1 MLGAR
6 SRNTS
11 ELTNM
16 NTPPDKKITMTFHSH
31 PTKHLYMR
39 WKMQLH
45 FPPGAS
51 AETIIPITVID
62 GEGKDVDVAVLEFA
76 GKRIRIKDGKGELS
90 YADFIAG
97 KHAKAIWLYR
107 HGILPI
113 PGMLT
118 FE

>member
-1 MLGAR
+1 MK
-6 SRNTS
+6 
-11 ELTNM
+11 
-16 NTPPDKKITMTFHSH
+16 TPPAKKITMTFHSH

-45 FPPGAS
+45 FPADAGPN
-51 AETIIPITVID
+51 TVLPITIAD
-62 GEGKDVDVAVLEFA
+62 GEERPVDVAVLEFA

-97 KHAKAIWLYR
+97 KHAKSVWLYR

-113 PGMLT
+113 PGILT

>member
-1 MLGAR
+1 
-6 SRNTS
+6 
-11 ELTNM
+11 M

-31 PTKHLYMR
+31 PTRHLYMR

-45 FPPGAS
+45 FPQGAGKD
-51 AETIIPITVID
+51 ATIPITIAD
-62 GEGKDVDVAVLEFA
+62 GEGKNVDVALLEFA
-76 GKRIRIKDGKGELS
+76 GKRIRVRDGKAEIS

-97 KHAKAIWLYR
+97 KHEKSVWLYR

-113 PGMLT
+113 PGSLT

>member
-1 MLGAR
+1 
-6 SRNTS
+6 
-11 ELTNM
+11 
-16 NTPPDKKITMTFHSH
+16 
-31 PTKHLYMR
+31 MR

-45 FPPGAS
+45 FPTDADADTS
-51 AETIIPITVID
+51 IPITIAD
-62 GEGKDVDVAVLEFA
+62 GNGVPVDVAVMEFA
-76 GKRIRIKDGKGELS
+76 GKRIRVRDGKAEIT

-97 KHAKAIWLYR
+97 KHAKSIWLYR